1 MEPTNKEIIYCQKV
15 LHLLEDLQKVQQSI
29 ESFAEYSDKQKIH
42 THQTLSLILKLII
55 FLIILGVGILLKL
68 SLVLLLVISVVYLFI
83 FCLLFRY
90 DSKKFKEKLALGG
103 GTFLKM
109 KSLNADLN
117 KLKAEEIKIQTELNH
132 FNRIPSQF
140 KTIEVVSHMI
150 RYMKRGE
157 AQNIEEALYF
167 WKMDETKHSAGK

>member
-1 MEPTNKEIIYCQKV
+1 MEPTSKEIIYCQKV
-15 LHLLEDLQKVQQSI
+15 LHLLDDLQKVQQSI
-29 ESFAEYSDKQKIH
+29 EFFFEHSDKQRIR
-42 THQTLSLILKLII
+42 THQGQSLILKSVF
-55 FLIILGVGILLKL
+55 FLIIVGVGIFFKL
-68 SLVLLLVISVVYLFI
+68 SIFLLIIISLVYLLILGLLL
-83 FCLLFRY
+83 RY
-90 DSKKFKEKLALGG
+90 DSKKSKEKLALDNN
-103 GTFLKM
+103 GTEKLKAL
-109 KSLNADLN
+109 SSDLN